1 MNERRHLWRR
11 FFMDLSH
18 FMHDA
23 RTDDTQFRL
32 LPFASVCE
40 SFLWAKFR
48 LRILRSVRAPT
59 RPVTFTILV
68 NLADSPMSILTDR
81 PRCHDER
88 AGPDS
93 LRKK

>member
-1 MNERRHLWRR
+1 MN
-11 FFMDLSH
+11 LSH

-23 RTDDTQFRL
+23 RCANGRYAIPL
-32 LPFASVCE
+32 ASVCIRLRK
-40 SFLWAKFR
+40 FPLRKFR